1 MKGIIAINNLGYIGK
16 DNKLMWKS
24 SEDLQHFKR
33 LTEGS
38 RCLVGYNT
46 YLQLPPLINRTV
58 IVDERVSLIEADR
71 QNIDWCIGG
80 KKTYEKYAEFFTE
93 LHISH
98 IDNNEIGDTMLPM
111 FLLQTECKIFNY
123 YFKTNK

>member
-111 FLLQTECKIFNY
+111 FLLDTDCKIFNY

>member
-46 YLQLPPLINRTV
+46 YLQLPPLTNRTV

-80 KKTYEKYAEFFTE
+80 KKTYEKYVKFFTE
-93 LHISH
+93 IHISH
-98 IDNNEIGDTMLPM
+98 IDNNDIGDTMLPM
-111 FLLQTECKIFNY
+111 LLLDPDCKIFNY

>member
-46 YLQLPPLINRTV
+46 YLQLPPLTNRTV
-58 IVDERVSLIEADR
+58 IVDERVGLIEADR

-80 KKTYEKYAEFFTE
+80 KKTYEKYVKFFTE
-93 LHISH
+93 IHISH
-98 IDNNEIGDTMLPM
+98 IDNNDIGDTMLPM
-111 FLLQTECKIFNY
+111 LLLDPDCKIFNY

>member
-1 MKGIIAINNLGYIGK
+1 LKGIIAINNLGYIGK

-46 YLQLPPLINRTV
+46 NLELPPLTNRTI
-58 IVDERVSLIEADR
+58 IVDTKDGIIEADR

-80 KKTYEKYAEFFTE
+80 KKTYEKYVKFFTE
-93 LHISH
+93 IHISH
-98 IDNNEIGDTMLPM
+98 IDNNDIGDTMLPM
-111 FLLQTECKIFNY
+111 LLLDPDCKIFNY